1 MTAPPADLHFI
12 HPGPV
17 TRRTGGTI
25 YDRRVIDTLRDGG
38 LDVVLHELDGDFPHC
53 GAATEDAAGR
63 LLAAFPAGARVVAD
77 GLALPAFRLSL
88 AAHAGRLR
96 FAALVHHPLADET
109 GLTAA
114 DRRRLFD
121 IEQEA
126 LRHADAVI
134 VPSAA
139 MRRRLADFDVPAER
153 VFVVPPGTDPAPRA
167 TGGAS
172 DGLTLLCVASVTPRK
187 GHRTLL
193 AALDRCR
200 DLDWRLICAGPTGLD
215 AACWTQVQ
223 NAVARHGLGDRVSFT
238 GTRTGRSLEALYD
251 GADLFVLASA
261 YEGYGMAFAEALARG
276 LPVIASGAGAVAETV
291 PEAAGCLVPVGD
303 AGALAAA
310 LRGLMADPALR
321 RAKAD
326 AAWAAGRALPDWPEA
341 ARRFAAALGF
351 E

>member
-25 YDRRVIDTLRDGG
+25 YDCRMIDTLRDAG
-38 LDVVLHELDGDFPHC
+38 LDVVLYELDGDFPHC

-63 LLAAFPAGARVVAD
+63 LLVAVPDGARVVAD

-88 AAHAGRLR
+88 AAQAGRLR
-96 FAALVHHPLADET
+96 FSALVHHPLADET
-109 GLTAA
+109 GLAAA

-121 IEQEA
+121 VEQEA
-126 LRHADAVI
+126 LRHAGAVI

-139 MRRRLADFDVPAER
+139 MRRRLADFDVPADR
-153 VFVVPPGTDPAPRA
+153 IFVVPPGTDRA
-167 TGGAS
+167 SRAAGGGA

-187 GHRTLL
+187 GHLTLL
-193 AALDRCR
+193 AALARCR
-200 DLDWRLICAGPTGLD
+200 DLDWRLTCVGPTGLD
-215 AACWTQVQ
+215 PDCWRQVQ
-223 NAVARHGLGDRVSFT
+223 DAVAQYGLGDRVTFT
-238 GTRTGRSLEALYD
+238 GTRTGRALEALYG

-276 LPVIASGAGAVAETV
+276 LPVVASGAGAVAETV

-303 AGALAAA
+303 AGVLAAA
-310 LRGLMADPALR
+310 LRGLMADPARR